1 MKSLTFFLSLLIAL
15 ALCGQTKSYDLA
27 IKNATVFDSKSGTV
41 SKNQIILIK
50 AGIIVVVTKNKKD
63 FLATKTIDAKGRL
76 ITPGFI
82 DTHIH
87 PTDVFGDYN
96 AAPEYLPK
104 DSLMFYRK
112 KLSDTYL
119 PYGVTT
125 AMIMGQPEKWLQP
138 ILSWTADPLPN
149 YLDIYTVGGALISNE
164 SRKPYINHI
173 TVESPLAAKQKV
185 LEYYKLGIRHIK
197 LYWRL
202 HKPEFEA
209 AFKTAD
215 SLGMKIYGHIDQ
227 NVMFMDTTLDIGL
240 RNYEHILTLDNSI
253 LHFQNDGKNFS
264 LQMQK
269 YYAPTISNFPLVRL
283 EMFRFIHD
291 KNKTAMDSLI
301 NKLSKNKATFS
312 TTIHLMAEQFG
323 LTYFINKTD
332 TLLSKEQIAR
342 CKESFKI
349 FMSYVKQL
357 FDKGIKLRIGTD
369 CANGGKAIISEQLL
383 LFENGFSVPAI
394 LQISTINGATAL
406 GLDNKYGSIEKGK
419 RADILIWEKSP
430 FDDYKNFLAT
440 KTIIKDGVVY
450 KN

>member
-1 MKSLTFFLSLLIAL
+1 MKLLTLILPLLISLTS
-15 ALCGQTKSYDLA
+15 CGQTKSYDLA
-27 IKNATVFDSKSGTV
+27 IKNATVFESKSGTL
-41 SKNQIILIK
+41 SKNQTILIK
-50 AGIIVVVTKNKKD
+50 AGIIVSITESKKE
-63 FLATKTIDAKGRL
+63 FSATKTIDAKGKL
-76 ITPGFI
+76 VTPGFI

-87 PTDVFGDYN
+87 PTDIFGDYK

-104 DSLMFYRK
+104 DSLLFYRK
-112 KLSDTYL
+112 KLSDTYI

-138 ILSWTADPLPN
+138 ILSWTNNSLPD
-149 YLDIYTVGGALISNE
+149 YLNIYTVGGALISKE
-164 SRKPYINHI
+164 SRKPYISHI

-185 LEYYKLGIRHIK
+185 LEYYNLGIRHLK

-202 HKPEFEA
+202 RKPEFEA

-215 SLGMKIYGHIDQ
+215 SLGMKVYGHIDQ

-240 RNYEHILTLDNSI
+240 RNYEHILTLDNSV
-253 LHFQNDGKNFS
+253 LHFQNDGKDFS

-269 YYAPTISNFPLVRL
+269 YYAPTTSNFPVVRL

-291 KNKTAMDSLI
+291 NKKAAMDSLI
-301 NKLSKNKATFS
+301 DKLSKNNVTFS

-323 LTYFINKTD
+323 LTYFSNTTD
-332 TLLSKEQIAR
+332 TSLSKEQTAR
-342 CKESFKI
+342 CRENFKI
-349 FMSYVKQL
+349 FMGYAKQL
-357 FDKGIKLRIGTD
+357 FNKGIKLRIGTD

-383 LFENGFSVPAI
+383 LSENGFSISAI

-406 GLDNKYGSIEKGK
+406 GLDTKYGSIEKGK
-419 RADILIWEKSP
+419 KADILVWDKSP
-430 FDDYKNFLAT
+430 FDDYKNFLAP
-440 KTIIKDGVVY
+440 KTIVKDGFVF